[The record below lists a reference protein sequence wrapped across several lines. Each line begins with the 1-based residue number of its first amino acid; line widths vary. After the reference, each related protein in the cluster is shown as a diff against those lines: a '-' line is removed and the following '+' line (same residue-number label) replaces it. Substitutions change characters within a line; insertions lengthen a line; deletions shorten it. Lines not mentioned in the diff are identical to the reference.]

1 MPRDK
6 RQYITLPIDFDE
18 HPKVA
23 LLSDSAFRTFVEMNL
38 YSRRNELDGVIP
50 FGIAIKR
57 WNRKAL
63 NELEASHLDR
73 PLIRFDGSEYTIRD
87 YAEHQ
92 LTRADVEAIRSRNT
106 ENGKR
111 GGRPKK
117 TQSVSSGLAT
127 GLRNQNPNE
136 TQTKAESESESDL
149 EKKTDMTND
158 TQVSQE
164 RYVAGVSTD
173 SEIASLAKF
182 AGIRNLEQLQT
193 AFSRCCGPISAKG
206 AIELAQTICSRAKRD
221 VTKVDGYVLTAIQN
235 TPDEVRWDYER
246 LDLGAIA

>member
-1 MPRDK
+1 MPRDR
-6 RQYITLPIDFDE
+6 RQYITLPTDFDE

-23 LLSDSAFRTFVEMNL
+23 LLSDAAFRTFIEMNL

-63 NELEASHLDR
+63 NELELSHPDR
-73 PLIRFDGSEYTIRD
+73 PLVRFDGSEYTIRD
-87 YAEHQ
+87 YSEHQ
-92 LTRADVEAIRSRNT
+92 LTRADVEAIRTRNA

-117 TQSVSSGLAT
+117 TESVSSGLAK
-127 GLRNQNPNE
+127 RNPNE
-136 TQTKAESESESDL
+136 TQTKAESESESES

-173 SEIASLAKF
+173 PEIASLAKF
-182 AGIRNLEQLQT
+182 AGIKNLEQLQT
-193 AFSRCCGPISAKG
+193 AFFRCCGPISARG
-206 AIELAQTICSRAKRD
+206 TVELAQTICSRAKNT
-221 VTKVDGYVLTAIQN
+221 VEKVDGYVLTAIQN
-235 TPDEVRWDYER
+235 TPDEVRYHYER